1 MFNEG
6 GDRPVVPGTQ
16 LDGPNLA
23 SEHATFR
30 PALSKDERDRRGKGG
45 RRNPGRRV
53 QDPADLAKRV
63 NDLAAT
69 LADITSALTGAPAE
83 PAAKVDLAKTVK
95 RGKAVVGQIDEALRS
110 GESLPVD
117 VADLKSVMDDLLRSV
132 QRSGAE
138 QVIRAANEV
147 VRDPTSL
154 KILRKLADG
163 APQLTEVADQVT
175 EKITPSAG
183 AARPALGT
191 LVLAGALLLAAV
203 GAGVVIPLL
212 APTAIAESVLTNE
225 VAIAAVAV
233 GVAALIKRR

>member
-1 MFNEG
+1 MDSMRMFNEG

-95 RGKAVVGQIDEALRS
+95 RGELRE
-110 GESLPVD
+110 GRG
-117 VADLKSVMDDLLRSV
+117 AG
-132 QRSGAE
+132 GAE
-138 QVIRAANEV
+138 ENREDCE
-147 VRDPTSL
+147 R
-154 KILRKLADG
+154 R
-163 APQLTEVADQVT
+163 E
-175 EKITPSAG
+175 
-183 AARPALGT
+183 RPG
-191 LVLAGALLLAAV
+191 GI
-203 GAGVVIPLL
+203 GICC
-212 APTAIAESVLTNE
+212 ESS
-225 VAIAAVAV
+225 
-233 GVAALIKRR
+233 GHS